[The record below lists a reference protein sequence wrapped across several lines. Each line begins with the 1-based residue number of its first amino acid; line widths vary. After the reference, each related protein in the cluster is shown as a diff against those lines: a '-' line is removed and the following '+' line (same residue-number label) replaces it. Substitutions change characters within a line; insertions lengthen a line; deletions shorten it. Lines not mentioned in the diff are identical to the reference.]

1 MIQPAGLNYR
11 SNNSNLY
18 NVQNLPLAKKGA
30 HAMPSLLEF
39 IQNLDFRFGIK
50 TDR

>member
-30 HAMPSLLEF
+30 HAMPSLLEL
-39 IQNLDFRFGIK
+39 IQNFEFRFGVS